1 MFKKL
6 NTWLKSREE
15 AIKKEQE
22 LRKAKRFYSFLKAGA
37 AFVKFL
43 QDDLKRTENTMNR
56 HQRRRFEKEIEEKGM
71 FSPELVNYYQQKIDW
86 LLVEVDKR
94 LNPLKVQP
102 QNKNGMQVRSTP
114 PNGYQPKPSNE
125 TGKIIPPQGGT
136 GETKRVA

>member
-22 LRKAKRFYSFLKAGA
+22 LRKAKRYYAYIKAGMA
-37 AFVKFL
+37 AIKFI

-94 LNPLKVQP
+94 LNPPKVQP
-102 QNKNGMQVRSTP
+102 QNNNGVQVRNTP
-114 PNGYQPKPSNE
+114 PPGAKVVE
-125 TGKIIPPQGGT
+125 LGKQ
-136 GETKRVA
+136 ESK

>member
-1 MFKKL
+1 MFKKFQEYL
-6 NTWLKSREE
+6 TKKQD

-37 AFVKFL
+37 AFVKFI
-43 QDDLKRTENTMNR
+43 QEDLKRTENTMNR

-94 LNPLKVQP
+94 LNPPKQPKVQS
-102 QNKNGMQVRSTP
+102 N
-114 PNGYQPKPSNE
+114 PNIQIQKEKPVDA
-125 TGKIIPPQGGT
+125 K
-136 GETKRVA
+136 